1 MKNKLQ
7 SLSLSTPRVFHIGQC
22 GTHAIKNEN
31 CSVKDIIT
39 NLEESFHYSLDNFY
53 PSKLNIGYEST
64 SNFILRK
71 NGGWNDKRD
80 HLLCSNITNGF
91 YE

>member
-22 GTHAIKNEN
+22 GTHAFKNDE
-31 CSVKDIIT
+31 CSAKSIVK
-39 NLEESFHYSLDNFY
+39 NLKESFHNSLDNFY
-53 PSKLNIGYEST
+53 PSELNILYEST

-80 HLLCSNITNGF
+80 HMLCLNITNGL
-91 YE
+91 

>member
-1 MKNKLQ
+1 MNNKLQ

-22 GTHAIKNEN
+22 GTHAFKNQE
-31 CSVKDIIT
+31 CSAKNIVT
-39 NLEESFHYSLDNFY
+39 NLKESFNYSLDNFF
-53 PSKLNIGYEST
+53 PSKLNIRYESN

-80 HLLCSNITNGF
+80 HLLCLNMTNGF
-91 YE
+91 